1 MLLRNKYIN
10 KKAFSLIELS
20 IVILI
25 IGILVAGV
33 TQASRLVSQ
42 MRLVSIRNITQTSP
56 VNTINDL
63 VLWLDATTESSFIDT
78 EREDGQKLSEWSDM
92 NIKRTTK
99 IKLVQSDVN
108 RRPLYITNAING
120 LPAVKFDEVGLAPG
134 AGVRLFVYPSAVSGD
149 FIPLNQATVFIIL
162 YIDGLSYV
170 NTFQWTPAS
179 GSRFLTHTVY
189 PDNNIYFDVGGTCCD
204 ATTRIAVS
212 VNPANY
218 VKVPKII
225 TYSKSSTTL
234 SVRTNGVAIASTT
247 GATSSI
253 PPGQTAD
260 FLLGNS
266 LAGKIGEFIYFNR
279 TLKNDEIQDIE
290 NYLQKKWSIK

>member
-1 MLLRNKYIN
+1 MRLRKKIIY

-33 TQASRLVSQ
+33 TQASRLVRQ

-56 VNTINDL
+56 VNNINDL
-63 VLWLDATTESSFIDT
+63 VLWLDTTTESSFIDS
-78 EREDGQKLSEWSDM
+78 EREDGQRLSEWADM
-92 NIKRTTK
+92 NIKKTTR

-108 RRPLYITNAING
+108 KRPLYIANAING

-134 AGVRLFVYPSAVSGD
+134 AGLRLFVYPSAVSGD
-149 FIPLNQATVFIIL
+149 FIPLNQATVFMIL

-170 NTFQWTPAS
+170 NTFQWL
-179 GSRFLTHTVY
+179 GSLGARFLTHSVY
-189 PDNNIYFDVGGTCCD
+189 PDNNIYFDLGAACCD
-204 ATTRIAVS
+204 ATNRISVG
-212 VNPANY
+212 VNPNNY
-218 VKVPKII
+218 IKTPRII
-225 TYSKSSTTL
+225 TYFKSPTTFSIRSNCVVIGST
-234 SVRTNGVAIASTT
+234 S
-247 GATSSI
+247 GATGSN
-253 PPGQTAD
+253 PPGLVAD
-260 FLLGNS
+260 FFLGNG

-279 TLKNDEIQDIE
+279 ALKNDELQDIE